1 MSPSLAPILTFGITL
16 AVRRHDAN
24 SGLDISTAFTSL
36 SIMGLMMSPLANLLS
51 SFPSFFSSFGIFER
65 VEQFLEQAKFHDT
78 ITSQNCVGGTTA
90 ATASGNLHSSSIELG
105 RMPKN
110 CIALRGANISA
121 KIGDEAILHDIDL
134 TIKPG
139 HICAVTGKVGSGK
152 SLLLQAL
159 LGELPVVSG
168 DLEIDVSR
176 FGYCSQSAWLF
187 KGTIRDNIVGWTI
200 GDFDETRYNRIVTAC
215 GLDRDLAQLADGDM
229 TILTTKGN
237 SLSGGQRHRVVR
249 SQRRRTL

>member
-1 MSPSLAPILTFGITL
+1 MAPLLTFGITL

-36 SIMGLMMSPLANLLS
+36 SIMSLMMSPLANLLS
-51 SFPSFFSSFGIFER
+51 SFPSFASSFGIFER
-65 VEQFLEQAKFHDT
+65 VEKFLVQAKFHDT

-90 ATASGNLHSSSIELG
+90 ATTSENTNSAGIEMD
-105 RMPKN
+105 RMPKSS
-110 CIALRGANISA
+110 ITLRGASLSA

-134 TIKPG
+134 AIKPG
-139 HICAVTGKVGSGK
+139 DICAVTGKVGSGK

-168 DLEIDVSR
+168 EFEIDVAR

-187 KGTIRDNIVGWTI
+187 KGTIRDNIVGWTV
-200 GDFDETRYNRIVTAC
+200 GDFDEMRYNGIVKAC
-215 GLDRDLAQLADGDM
+215 GLDKDLAQLADGDM
-229 TILTTKGN
+229 TVLTTKGN

-249 SQRRRTL
+249 IQRRGTV